1 MGAVARAVLAE
12 LADDPEAVAEL
23 RTLLSSVTGVTPG
36 ELLTAAEV
44 AERLKVDK
52 RTVNR
57 WAAEGRV
64 PAVAA
69 GNAWRFR
76 LEDVVAKPKRQ
87 VSTGGQVTC
96 PTRDSRRSPRRRPSG
111 SSVADAIRGG

>member
-1 MGAVARAVLAE
+1 MGAVTRAVLAE
-12 LADDPEAVAEL
+12 LAEDPEAVAAL
-23 RTLLSSVTGVTPG
+23 RTLLASTAGGSPG

-44 AERLKVDK
+44 AERLKVDR

-64 PAVAA
+64 PAVKA
-69 GNAWRFR
+69 GNGWRFR
-76 LEDVVAKPKRQ
+76 LDDVTTKPKRQ
-87 VSTGGQVTC
+87 RVDRGSCSPSFG
-96 PTRDSRRSPRRRPSG
+96 RRSPRRAVG